1 MRGLLAIGFIWF
13 GCAVAWLILGSTVMV
28 RTGDSS
34 SALNGE
40 VSALWGPPMQQAP
53 PRASY
58 RVPHKRIDKVIQ
70 HDAQGRSFE
79 QEIEREEFVDVTLP
93 LERSD
98 IQARLDLEHRKKG
111 LLWFATYG
119 VQFHAEYAVVNTTT
133 EPRRVEMTFPLAT
146 NNAVYDGFAVLGKDG
161 RPVNARVENGAA
173 TWSWDMA
180 PGERRD
186 FTVGYASRGTSTW
199 GYEVAAGT
207 GQVRNFKLVVDT
219 NFGDVDFPAGTLS
232 PSRHARAGGGWHG
245 EWNFTSLVSN
255 QPIGLELPQR
265 ASPGPL
271 AARITFFAPVG
282 LLFFFFVVAIFARTR
297 AKEMHPLNYFFF
309 GTAFFAFHLLFSY
322 LVDHLPIAPSFALAS
337 AASILLVV
345 TYAQLYVGWKFALR
359 EMGLAQL
366 IYLVLFSF
374 TFFWQGFTGLAITIG
389 AILTLAVMMQVT
401 GRADRLK
408 RIQAA
413 AKIK

>member
-1 MRGLLAIGFIWF
+1 MRGLLAIGFIWL

-34 SALNGE
+34 SALYGE
-40 VSALWGPPMQQAP
+40 VAALWGPPMQQAP
-53 PRASY
+53 PRAIY
-58 RVPHKRIDKVIQ
+58 RVPHKRVDKVIQ
-70 HDAQGRSFE
+70 HDTQGRSFE
-79 QEIEREEFVDVTLP
+79 QEIEREEWTDVTLP
-93 LERSD
+93 LEHSD
-98 IQARLDLEHRKKG
+98 IRARLDLEHRKKG

-119 VQFHAEYAVVNTTT
+119 VQFHADYAVVNTTT
-133 EPRRVEMTFPLAT
+133 ERNRFDMPFPLST
-146 NNAVYDGFAVLGKDG
+146 NNAVYDGFAVLGADG
-161 RPVNARVENGAA
+161 KPVGARVENGTA
-173 TWSWDMA
+173 TWAWELA

-207 GQVRNFKLVVDT
+207 GQVRNFKLVVDA
-219 NFGDVDFPAGTLS
+219 NFAEVDFPAGTLS
-232 PSRHARAGGGWHG
+232 PSRHARVSRENGGGGGGWHG
-245 EWNFTSLVSN
+245 EWTFASLVSN

-322 LVDHLPIAPSFALAS
+322 L
-337 AASILLVV
+337 
-345 TYAQLYVGWKFALR
+345 
-359 EMGLAQL
+359 
-366 IYLVLFSF
+366 
-374 TFFWQGFTGLAITIG
+374 
-389 AILTLAVMMQVT
+389 
-401 GRADRLK
+401 
-408 RIQAA
+408 
-413 AKIK
+413 